1 MEYILKYEDKSHKY
15 WLEDDK
21 GTFII
26 DLISATQLMSKHG
39 LSVNYDDV
47 PPEILENAALFGNIQ
62 HAWLERYYK
71 GLAVYDELSSIAK
84 EGVDILKAHG
94 VDPIFNELKVND
106 EMVAGTI
113 DMVGFVHDRYILIDY
128 KFTYNY
134 NASSIQWQLNIYKK
148 LLKAKHNIEVSELK
162 CLWYNKRMERFELR
176 NVPIFD
182 NDLVGELYETEKS
195 GGIYIDTQTRSLD
208 LFSKTTNLDKELFK
222 LDKAKEMVK
231 SLEEQVNIQKQEFY
245 KMMEQSGIR
254 TYYTDRYIITRVLPT
269 SWTDENG
276 EVKERVGYL
285 NVKEKKGK

>member
-1 MEYILKYEDKSHKY
+1 MEYVLKYEDKNHKY

-245 KMMEQSGIR
+245 KTMEQSGIR
-254 TYYTDRYIITRVLPT
+254 TYYKIGRASCR
-269 SWTDENG
+269 
-276 EVKERVGYL
+276 ERV
-285 NVKEKKGK
+285 